1 MDIRAMQRQ
10 SRVCQLIKCRE
21 ESRKYE
27 RKCEKCDERKEKYAT
42 IGKAVTYYFL
52 PLTIIGIL
60 YALMARRLHLSAREM
75 PAQSRSQARARRH
88 VARMVVTFV
97 IVFIVCFL
105 PHHIFQMWFHLNPNA
120 EDDYDE
126 VWHVFRIIGFCFGF
140 LNSCANPVALYCVS
154 GLFRQYYHR
163 YLCCRR
169 PSPSHRSGHSTATGV
184 CDTSFT
190 STVRRATTTHLPPS
204 ASTPCVPP
212 TPGENHHWLGNN
224 GSECPPSPQCVRSRS
239 LGKR

>member
-1 MDIRAMQRQ
+1 
-10 SRVCQLIKCRE
+10 
-21 ESRKYE
+21 
-27 RKCEKCDERKEKYAT
+27 
-42 IGKAVTYYFL
+42 
-52 PLTIIGIL
+52 
-60 YALMARRLHLSAREM
+60 MARRLHLSAREM

-88 VARMVVTFV
+88 VAPN
-97 IVFIVCFL
+97 VFIVCFL
-105 PHHIFQMWFHLNPNA
+105 PHHIFQMWFHLYPYA
-120 EDDYDE
+120 EDEYDE

-154 GLFRQYYHR
+154 GVFRQYYHR

-169 PSPSHRSGHSTATGV
+169 SPSSHRSGHSTATGV

-190 STVRRATTTHLPPS
+190 STVRRATTTHIPP
-204 ASTPCVPP
+204 AAT
-212 TPGENHHWLGNN
+212 TPGTQLPESGNNHWYGN